1 MQHITRSQEAAY
13 SYICLELLDV
23 SLCSKDTDESELLGK
38 WFDCCS
44 PPPELAGP
52 AGGAEEAIGTAFL
65 TNHAPNQTNPVTT
78 KNNILS
84 ERNDFNTKSQH
95 LSTLSFPRSQK
106 VSENPTN
113 M

>member
-44 PPPELAGP
+44 PPQPELTKP
-52 AGGAEEAIGTAFL
+52 AGGAEEAIDTTYLA
-65 TNHAPNQTNPVTT
+65 NHASNKTNPVTT
-78 KNNILS
+78 KNI
-84 ERNDFNTKSQH
+84 
-95 LSTLSFPRSQK
+95 
-106 VSENPTN
+106 
-113 M
+113 